1 MTGSPTSAPTVA
13 VPAPRGAV
21 ARHTA
26 RVRRARPV
34 TTSALLA
41 AALAVGACG
50 SSTTPDTI
58 ADFRI
63 EAPQL
68 PPIDLPALAAETGAQ
83 APSAPGSGAGSTASA
98 GSTDRRGPAEVADG
112 APTDAQIAA
121 ELRQAFKTPEGELAD
136 PDRSIVDTATLASGG
151 IATVPPGAPREVAAI
166 ISAANQVATKPYIY
180 GGGHG
185 RLAGETW
192 VDTGYDCSGSIS
204 FAFASAGLIDA
215 PMVSGDLARWG
226 KPGPGKWVTIY
237 ANGGHAWMT
246 VGGLRF
252 DTSGLKER
260 GSRWQTASR
269 STAGFTVRHPP
280 GL

>member
-1 MTGSPTSAPTVA
+1 VPHPRRAIPAVLLAVTSATIA
-13 VPAPRGAV
+13 
-21 ARHTA
+21 
-26 RVRRARPV
+26 
-34 TTSALLA
+34 
-41 AALAVGACG
+41 ACG
-50 SSTTPDTI
+50 SSAEPKTI
-58 ADFRI
+58 ADFRV
-63 EAPQL
+63 EAPEL
-68 PPIDLPALAAETGAQ
+68 PPISVVAQ
-83 APSAPGSGAGSTASA
+83 AAADPAPARPATRPKAAARAPRGAT
-98 GSTDRRGPAEVADG
+98 EVAEG
-112 APTDAQIAA
+112 APTDAEIAA

-136 PDRSIVDTATLASGG
+136 PDRSIVDTATLSSGG
-151 IATVPPGAPREVAAI
+151 IATIPPSAPPEVAAI
-166 ISAANQVATKPYIY
+166 IRAANQVATKPYIY

-185 RLAGETW
+185 RFAGETW

-204 FAFASAGLIDA
+204 YAFASAGLIDA

-269 STAGFTVRHPP
+269 GTSGFTVRHPP

>member
-1 MTGSPTSAPTVA
+1 MSSIRRVPTVA
-13 VPAPRGAV
+13 LACAVALGAAGCGASEKPERIARFTIEAPELSPISLPTSSPSDAPYAPASATGTTAAPRGDGGSDGTRV
-21 ARHTA
+21 A
-26 RVRRARPV
+26 
-34 TTSALLA
+34 
-41 AALAVGACG
+41 
-50 SSTTPDTI
+50 
-58 ADFRI
+58 
-63 EAPQL
+63 E
-68 PPIDLPALAAETGAQ
+68 
-83 APSAPGSGAGSTASA
+83 
-98 GSTDRRGPAEVADG
+98 G
-112 APTDAQIAA
+112 APTDAEIAA

-151 IATVPPGAPREVAAI
+151 IATVPPSAPPEVAAI
-166 ISAANQVATKPYIY
+166 IRAANQVATKPYIY

-192 VDTGYDCSGSIS
+192 VDSGYDCSGSIS

-215 PMVSGDLARWG
+215 PMVSGALAKWG
-226 KPGPGKWVTIY
+226 KPGPGKWITIY
-237 ANGGHAWMT
+237 ANGEHAWMT

-252 DTSGLKER
+252 DTSGLRER